1 MSASTLLAQAVGRA
15 QRRLVGAGGSTQSLT
30 YLQAAC
36 RFYLA
41 TRRASALCT
50 FRRTLATPAL
60 QMQVQMQVQ
69 IFPSGCALKP
79 SYANPT
85 ATSLAV
91 IHPTNVSLDAVAT
104 SGETTTAMYSSNL
117 GVERSSECHNRR
129 AIVRSCAL
137 CLHQRGALCRA
148 ARYRLRPSRA
158 FVYRWSHPRSLKQV
172 LYVCDSKCRLSL
184 AASGECRASSCRSR
198 GRQLHVGDE
207 G

>member
-1 MSASTLLAQAVGRA
+1 
-15 QRRLVGAGGSTQSLT
+15 
-30 YLQAAC
+30 
-36 RFYLA
+36 
-41 TRRASALCT
+41 
-50 FRRTLATPAL
+50 
-60 QMQVQMQVQ
+60 MQVQ

-184 AASGECRASSCRSR
+184 AASGECRAS
-198 GRQLHVGDE
+198 RQLAVGAVA
-207 G
+207 GSYMLVMKGSTFGPSLHNSYAATIGTSFVCLSVPT